1 MYFTVVIQRNQ
12 RLELDLK
19 VTMVMTNTPTVRD
32 LIHGSRR
39 RNLTCK

>member
-19 VTMVMTNTPTVRD
+19 VTMVMTNTPTVCD
-32 LIHGSRR
+32 L
-39 RNLTCK
+39 NQWE